1 MYIFAHYRQF
11 SRKSCTFAA
20 KQEYMQNS
28 IIGRKEEIA
37 LLEKYM
43 TSNHSEF
50 IAIYGRRRVGK
61 TFLIRQYQSL
71 VLIESYGR

>member
-1 MYIFAHYRQF
+1 MYVFAHYRCFFQGKVVPF
-11 SRKSCTFAA
+11 RQ
-20 KQEYMQNS
+20 KQEYMQKS

-50 IAIYGRRRVGK
+50 IAICGRRRVGK
-61 TFLIRQYQSL
+61 TFI
-71 VLIESYGR
+71 ITKNKW